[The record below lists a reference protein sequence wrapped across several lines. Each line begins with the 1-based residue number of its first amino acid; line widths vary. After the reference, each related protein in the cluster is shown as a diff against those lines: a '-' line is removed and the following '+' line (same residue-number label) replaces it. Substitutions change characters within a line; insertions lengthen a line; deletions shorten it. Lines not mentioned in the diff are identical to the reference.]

1 MALKKEEGFRISE
14 DEEHRA
20 GREDDRKR
28 RKLKGRVGAQ
38 RTSPSQ
44 EMGGLEFSSSQMN
57 QTDDSNLHSKN
68 LHSKDSNYTLKTP
81 KSFCLC
87 I

>member
-20 GREDDRKR
+20 GRESDRKR
-28 RKLKGRVGAQ
+28 RQLKGRVGAQ
-38 RTSPSQ
+38 RTSPFQ

-57 QTDDSNLHSKN
+57 
-68 LHSKDSNYTLKTP
+68 
-81 KSFCLC
+81 
-87 I
+87 

>member
-20 GREDDRKR
+20 GRDDRKR
-28 RKLKGRVGAQ
+28 RKLKGRVGVQ

-44 EMGGLEFSSSQMN
+44 EMGGPEFSSSQMN